1 MDETDGGRYHHR
13 HGPRLSHLRATMG
26 AMTQAEQSSFFPE
39 DAPEPTYRVG
49 ELTAAVTRA
58 VAAAFPAEVW
68 VRGEIDGLRP
78 VNASGHV
85 YFSLCERSSRRGPTA
100 SLGVALFRT
109 ERLRV
114 ERELAAWPGFAL
126 ADGLEVRI
134 RGRVQ
139 HRFGRVQLVMSAVD
153 PVHTLGRLAADRDRV
168 LRSLGADGLLAAN
181 GGLVLATA
189 PLRIGLVT
197 SAGSAACADVLA
209 ELQASGFAFRVT
221 LADARV
227 QGAGAEASLLRA
239 LRALGGLSL
248 DAVVVVRGGGA
259 RTDLVTFDSE
269 RLARAVAAMA
279 VPVITGVGHETDTS
293 VIDEVAHLACKTP
306 TACAAFLVERVA
318 EAMARA
324 ESAWA
329 AVHRRGQGHLALAE
343 ATLGRQAG
351 ATVVRAGGALAG
363 ARGRLD
369 GRAGRAA
376 TLVRSRLAANHARLE
391 AAPRRVEAARLD
403 ARLARLD
410 AHLVTAASRTARA
423 ASQTTAAAQG
433 ALDLAAARVD
443 AADPARALARGWS
456 LTRTADG
463 RLVRRAA
470 DLSAGEDIVT
480 TFASGAARSTVT
492 DISTAT
498 AGGTA

>member
-1 MDETDGGRYHHR
+1 M
-13 HGPRLSHLRATMG
+13 GP
-26 AMTQAEQSSFFPE
+26 MTQAEQSSFFPE
-39 DAPEPTYRVG
+39 EVPEPTYGVG

-78 VNASGHV
+78 ANAAGHV
-85 YFSLCERSSRRGPTA
+85 YFSLCERNSRRGPTA

-114 ERELAAWPGFAL
+114 ERALADWPGFEL
-126 ADGLEVRI
+126 ADGLEVRL

-139 HRFGRVQLVMSAVD
+139 HRFGRVQIVMSAVD

-168 LRSLGADGLLAAN
+168 LRALAAEGLLAAN
-181 GGLVLATA
+181 SRLVLATA
-189 PLRIGLVT
+189 PLHIGVVT

-209 ELQASGFAFRVT
+209 ELEASGFAFRVT

-227 QGAGAEASLLRA
+227 QGSGAEASLLRA
-239 LRALGGLSL
+239 LRALAGLSL

-279 VPVITGVGHETDTS
+279 VPVLTGVGHETDTS
-293 VIDEVAHLACKTP
+293 VIDEVAHVACKTP

-318 EAMARA
+318 DALARA
-324 ESAWA
+324 EVAWTG
-329 AVHRRGQGHLALAE
+329 VHRRGQGQLVRAE

-351 ATVVRAGGALAG
+351 AVAVRAGGALAG
-363 ARGRLD
+363 ARGRLE
-369 GRAGRAA
+369 GRAGRTA
-376 TLVRSRLAANHARLE
+376 TLARSRLATNQSSLQD
-391 AAPRRVEAARLD
+391 APRRVEAARLD

-410 AHLVTAASRTARA
+410 AQLVVGASRTARA
-423 ASQTTAAAQG
+423 AAQTTAAAEG
-433 ALDLAAARVD
+433 TLDVLAARVD

-463 RLVRRAA
+463 RLVRRAG
-470 DLSAGEDIVT
+470 DLTAGEDIVT
-480 TFASGAARSTVT
+480 TFASGTARSTVS

-498 AGGTA
+498 SGGTP

>member
-1 MDETDGGRYHHR
+1 
-13 HGPRLSHLRATMG
+13 MG
-26 AMTQAEQSSFFPE
+26 AMTEARQSSFFPE
-39 DAPEPTYRVG
+39 EVVEATYGVG
-49 ELTAAVTRA
+49 ELAAAVTRA

-78 VNASGHV
+78 PNAAGHV

-100 SLGVALFRT
+100 SLSVALFRT
-109 ERLRV
+109 DRLRV
-114 ERELAAWPGFAL
+114 ERELRAWPDFEL
-126 ADGLEVRI
+126 ANGLEVRI

-139 HRFGRVQLVMSAVD
+139 HRFGRVQVVMSQLD

-168 LRSLGADGLLAAN
+168 LRALAADRLLEAN
-181 GGLVLATA
+181 GRLELATA
-189 PLRIGLVT
+189 PLRLGLVT

-209 ELQASGFAFRVT
+209 ELEASGFAFRVAM
-221 LADARV
+221 ADARV
-227 QGAGAEASLLRA
+227 QGTGAEASLLRA
-239 LRALGGLSL
+239 LHALAALSL

-279 VPVITGVGHETDTS
+279 VPVLTGVGHEIDTS
-293 VIDEVAHLACKTP
+293 VIDEVAHTACKTP

-318 EAMARA
+318 EALARA
-324 ESAWA
+324 ETAWA
-329 AVHRRGQGHLALAE
+329 AVARRGQGHLARAD

-351 ATVVRAGGALAG
+351 AVAVRAGGALAG

-369 GRAGRAA
+369 GRAARAA
-376 TLVRSRLAANHARLE
+376 SLVRSRLAASQARLD

-410 AHLVTAASRTARA
+410 AHLTAAGSRAARA
-423 ASQTTAAAQG
+423 ALQTTTASSG
-433 ALDLAAARVD
+433 ALDLLAARVD

-470 DLSAGEDIVT
+470 DLVAGQAIVT
-480 TFASGAARSTVT
+480 TFASGEARSTVT
-492 DISTAT
+492 DVSTT
-498 AGGTA
+498 IPGDPP

>member
-1 MDETDGGRYHHR
+1 
-13 HGPRLSHLRATMG
+13 
-26 AMTQAEQSSFFPE
+26 MTQAEQSSFFPE
-39 DAPEPTYRVG
+39 EFAEPTYGVG
-49 ELTAAVTRA
+49 ELAAAVTRA

-78 VNASGHV
+78 TNASGHV

-114 ERELAAWPGFAL
+114 ERELRAWPGFEL
-126 ADGLEVRI
+126 ANGLEVRI

-139 HRFGRVQLVMSAVD
+139 HRFGRVQVVMSGLD
-153 PVHTLGRLAADRDRV
+153 PVHTFGRLAADRDRV
-168 LRSLGADGLLAAN
+168 LRALAADGLLEAN
-181 GGLVLATA
+181 GRLVLATA
-189 PLRIGLVT
+189 PLRLGLVT

-209 ELQASGFAFRVT
+209 ELEASGFAFRVT
-221 LADARV
+221 MADARV
-227 QGAGAEASLLRA
+227 QGTGAEASLLRA
-239 LRALGGLSL
+239 LRALAGLPL
-248 DAVVVVRGGGA
+248 DAVLVVRGGGA

-279 VPVITGVGHETDTS
+279 IPVLTGVGHEIDTS

-306 TACAAFLVERVA
+306 TACAGFVVELVA

-324 ESAWA
+324 EAAWA
-329 AVHRRGQGHLALAE
+329 GVQRHGQGHLTRAQV
-343 ATLGRQAG
+343 TLGRQAG
-351 ATVVRAGGALAG
+351 AVAVRVGGALAG

-369 GRAGRAA
+369 GRAARAA
-376 TLVRSRLAANHARLE
+376 TLVRSRLAAGQSRLE

-410 AHLVTAASRTARA
+410 AELVGAGSRAARA
-423 ASQTTAAAQG
+423 AQHTTATSEG
-433 ALDLAAARVD
+433 ALDLLAARVD

-463 RLVRRAA
+463 RLVRRAG
-470 DLSAGEDIVT
+470 DLAAGQAIVT
-480 TFASGAARSTVT
+480 TFASGEAASTVT
-492 DISTAT
+492 DISTPAP
-498 AGGTA
+498 GGTP